1 MLTEKQINHINKY
14 YELLSLKVKKL
25 NKIEHKLKKIRNENE
40 NLYNKTY
47 SNYLDDEMEL
57 ITKELTYMQRISDN
71 YLKFR
76 ELLNDRVKYKNEIS
90 YLKQEY
96 IQYIIENNIDFEN
109 RFMDEDEYNILH
121 GLNFDFENRCI
132 TELY

>member
-1 MLTEKQINHINKY
+1 
-14 YELLSLKVKKL
+14 
-25 NKIEHKLKKIRNENE
+25 
-40 NLYNKTY
+40 
-47 SNYLDDEMEL
+47 
-57 ITKELTYMQRISDN
+57 MQRISDN

-76 ELLNDRVKYKNEIS
+76 ELLNDRVKCKNEIS

>member
-76 ELLNDRVKYKNEIS
+76 ELLNDRVKCKNEIS